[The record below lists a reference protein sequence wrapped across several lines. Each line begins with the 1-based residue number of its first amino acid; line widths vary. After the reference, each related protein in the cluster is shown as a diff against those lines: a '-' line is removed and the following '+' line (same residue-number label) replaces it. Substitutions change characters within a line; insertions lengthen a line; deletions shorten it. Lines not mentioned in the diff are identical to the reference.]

1 MRVHGNRVE
10 ALNRVNPKYGLTMN
24 GSSFERCSAW
34 SERKVAVVVR
44 HRLWAGK
51 ALGTGLVIIA
61 LLASGALLPWNAR
74 PALADEESEPNIGFL
89 WAFTAMVGEG
99 NEARVEP
106 IRSGMELKT
115 GDQFKMFV
123 ELRKKCFVYV
133 VYHNA
138 QDEVSMLFPY
148 SLQQFNGEYD
158 VARKYFIP
166 QGEAWFELDSHS
178 GRETFYLLASTE
190 RLSELEHL
198 FNWYVSA
205 DAMKKPDITRQI
217 LAEIRTIKTDHRDLA
232 AAAERPVPIGGAI
245 RGIERA
251 QGANR
256 ANIDTVSEE
265 ISATDF
271 YAKTFV
277 IEHR

>member
-1 MRVHGNRVE
+1 ME
-10 ALNRVNPKYGLTMN
+10 ALNRVNREYDAPLN
-24 GSSFERCSAW
+24 GSVLKSPSPGGPAKTPPAHLGRFVRM
-34 SERKVAVVVR
+34 VV
-44 HRLWAGK
+44 
-51 ALGTGLVIIA
+51 GTVLVIA
-61 LLASGALLPWNAR
+61 LFGFGSPLPWNG
-74 PALADEESEPNIGFL
+74 PAAWAEEDGEANIGFR

-99 NEARVEP
+99 SEVRVEP
-106 IRSGMELKT
+106 IRTGMELKT
-115 GDQFKMFV
+115 GDQFKMLV
-123 ELRKKCFVYV
+123 ELQKKCFVYV

-138 QDEVSMLFPY
+138 QDEVSLLFPY
-148 SLQQFNGEYD
+148 SLQQFNADYDLSKKYYIPKGE
-158 VARKYFIP
+158 
-166 QGEAWFELDSHS
+166 GWFELDSHA

-205 DAMKKPDITRQI
+205 EEVKKPDITRQI
-217 LAEIRTIKTDHRDLA
+217 LAEIRNIKTDHRDLA
-232 AAAERPVPIGGAI
+232 SAAERPVPIGGVV

-256 ANIDTVSEE
+256 ANIETVSEE

-271 YAKTFV
+271 YAKTFT